1 MGMTAGF
8 QKGQEQDFQGD
19 CGPAEVDVKTSVW
32 VQGINLPSISRWE
45 RKKKKVI
52 TVVGDPKIHL
62 KTKNF

>member
-8 QKGQEQDFQGD
+8 QKGHEQDFQGD
-19 CGPAEVDVKTSVW
+19 RGPAKVDVKTSVW

-45 RKKKKVI
+45 GKKKKVI

-62 KTKNF
+62 KIKKF

>member
-32 VQGINLPSISRWE
+32 VQGINLPSISRRE
-45 RKKKKVI
+45 RKKKRSSQ
-52 TVVGDPKIHL
+52 
-62 KTKNF
+62 